1 MNINDFDFA
10 LDESLIAQHPL
21 DKREES
27 RLMIVHK
34 NSGQIEDK
42 HFYDIIDYLR
52 PGDVLVRN
60 NSKVIPARL
69 KGVKEPTG
77 AKVELLIL
85 KEEGNDIIECLCGN
99 AKAIKLHTIIN
110 CGDLLKCECIEVK
123 DEGIRRFKA
132 YYQGIF
138 KEVLAKIGSVP
149 LPPYIHEKLNDAS
162 RYQTVYAKIDGSAA
176 APTAGL
182 HFSEELISKIKA
194 KGVIFLDVTLHVGL
208 GTFKP
213 VKEEKVEDHHM
224 HYEYYSMDEK
234 TAEQLNKAK
243 KEGRRIIAVGTT
255 STRTLE
261 TIVQKYGEFRK
272 CSGNTNIFIYPPYEF
287 KAIDAQITNF
297 HLPKSTLIMMIAAFA
312 GYDLIMEAYK
322 HATLE
327 KYRFFSFGD
336 AMFIDNE

>member
-1 MNINDFDFA
+1 MNINDFDFE

-27 RLMIVHK
+27 RLMVVHK

-69 KGVKEPTG
+69 KGIKEPTG

-85 KEEGNDIIECLCGN
+85 KEEGDDIIECLCGN

-110 CGDLLKCECIEVK
+110 CSDLLKCECIEVK
-123 DEGIRRFKA
+123 DEGIRRFKT

-149 LPPYIHEKLNDAS
+149 LPPYIHEKLNDTS

-234 TAEQLNKAK
+234 TADQLNKAK

-312 GYDLIMEAYK
+312 GYDLIMNAYK

-327 KYRFFSFGD
+327 RYRFFSFGD